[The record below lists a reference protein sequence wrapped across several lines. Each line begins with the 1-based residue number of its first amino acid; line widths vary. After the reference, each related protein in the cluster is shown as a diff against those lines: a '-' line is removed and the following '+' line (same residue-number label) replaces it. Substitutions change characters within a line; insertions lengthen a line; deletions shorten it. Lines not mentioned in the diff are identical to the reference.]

1 MQSNENDTSVS
12 CYTFSTRIHVW
23 HQNNFRYVIKN
34 ILKQND
40 DEDGP
45 HCLHPSKLAGRELW
59 EYFFFFYWLIEENGA
74 YCHLKADRIMH
85 VPHVQH

>member
-40 DEDGP
+40 D
-45 HCLHPSKLAGRELW
+45 
-59 EYFFFFYWLIEENGA
+59 
-74 YCHLKADRIMH
+74 
-85 VPHVQH
+85 